1 MIIIEYSIVT
11 EKIIFDLNHAINTLM
26 VRKTAVIAI
35 TKHGIEIARRIKENI
50 QELIIYV
57 PAKYNVS
64 KSENA
69 SDITWFTEQTTQLLT
84 NLFKSNDALICIFS
98 LGAVIRLIAPL
109 LVDKRSDPAVLVID
123 DKANFVKSA

>member
-1 MIIIEYSIVT
+1 MLPI
-11 EKIIFDLNHAINTLM
+11 TLM

-50 QELIIYV
+50 QEVKIYV

-64 KSENA
+64 TSENA

-109 LVDKRSDPAVLVID
+109 LVDKRSDPAILVFV
-123 DKANFVKSA
+123 DKQNFLLRQLSGN